1 MQAYGRIARMNEV
14 SYVVVFPTVFSR
26 RDIRQLIKNIKDIL
40 RIRRQQFKSVKR
52 DGDVVLVH
60 ANDPVFASSA
70 IGLLFGIEKIA
81 IARCVRNDFDS
92 IVKEIATTGGNLLL
106 KGERFL
112 VRVEGTTSGFLAGDV
127 EIAATSKI
135 IEERSSAGARPG
147 TKENHDKVLYAYLTR
162 DNAYVCIF
170 LDQGSGGA
178 THKQSGQ
185 KTACAI
191 YDEVSAVS
199 CLEAIKQGHD
209 VRIMVFYRQESELI
223 WLVRIVNRIMPRL
236 VRSEAEL
243 EFFNLKIR
251 PGTKNYQVYV
261 RSILEVMLRGQDGR
275 ISLALS
281 PLVVSAD
288 FTDGMVQEVFR
299 AGKIPVLPLAGVD
312 SGMIADARDIG
323 LERAVVRLKK
333 TTAITSDQVPA
344 PADKEVSQ
352 AMKASKRILVTVG
365 PNNVHDILD
374 SLEH

>member
-1 MQAYGRIARMNEV
+1 MQAGGRIACMNEV

-26 RDIRQLIKNIKDIL
+26 RHTRQLIRNVKDVL
-40 RIRRQQFKSVKR
+40 RIRGQQFKSVRR

-81 IARCVRNDFDS
+81 IARCVRNDFDG
-92 IVKEIATTGGNLLL
+92 IVKEIASTGGNLLL
-106 KGERFL
+106 QGERFL

-135 IEERSSAGARPG
+135 IEERSGTGARPG
-147 TKENHDKVLYAYLTR
+147 TEENHDKVLYAYLTR

-170 LDQGSGGA
+170 MDQGSGGV
-178 THKQSGQ
+178 TYGPREQ
-185 KTACAI
+185 KTACAV
-191 YDEVSAVS
+191 YDEISAVS

-209 VRIMVFYRQESELI
+209 VRIMVFYRQESELTG
-223 WLVRIVNRIMPRL
+223 LVRIINRIMPRL
-236 VRSEAEL
+236 VRAEVEL

-251 PGTKNYQVYV
+251 PGAKNYQVYV

-288 FTDGMVQEVFR
+288 FTDGMVREVFR
-299 AGKIPVLPLAGVD
+299 AGRIPVLPLAGVD
-312 SGMIADARDIG
+312 SGMVADARDVG
-323 LERAVVRLKK
+323 LERAVARLQK
-333 TTAITSDQVPA
+333 TAAITSDHVPA
-344 PADKEVSQ
+344 PADREVDQ
-352 AMKASKRILVTVG
+352 ALKAGRRIIVTVG

-374 SLEH
+374 SLDH

>member
-1 MQAYGRIARMNEV
+1 MSEV

-26 RDIRQLIKNIKDIL
+26 RHIRQLTKNVKDIL
-40 RIRRQQFKSVKR
+40 RIKGQQFKSVRR

-92 IVKEIATTGGNLLL
+92 IVKEIAATGGNLLL
-106 KGERFL
+106 KGEKFL

-135 IEERSSAGARPG
+135 IEERSGAGANPG
-147 TKENHDKVLYAYLTR
+147 TEENHDKVLYTYLTK

-178 THKQSGQ
+178 TYRQGEQ
-185 KTACAI
+185 KTACAV
-191 YDEVSAVS
+191 YDEISAVS
-199 CLEAIKQGHD
+199 CLETIKQGHD
-209 VRIMVFYRQESELI
+209 IQIMVFYRQESELI
-223 WLVRIVNRIMPRL
+223 GLVRLINRIMPRM
-236 VRSEAEL
+236 VRAEVEL

-251 PGTKNYQVYV
+251 PGAKNYQVYV
-261 RSILEVMLRGQDGR
+261 RSILEVMLHSQCGR

-288 FTDGMVQEVFR
+288 FTDGMMRDVFK
-299 AGKIPVLPLAGVD
+299 AGKIPVMPLAGVD
-312 SGMIADARDIG
+312 SGLIADARHIG
-323 LERAVVRLKK
+323 LERTVARLQK
-333 TTAITSDQVPA
+333 TVAITSEQVPA
-344 PADKEVSQ
+344 PADKEVRQ
-352 AMKASKRILVTVG
+352 ALKTSRRIPVTVG

>member
-1 MQAYGRIARMNEV
+1 MNEV

-40 RIRRQQFKSVKR
+40 RIKRQQFKSVKR

-70 IGLLFGIEKIA
+70 IRLLFGIEKIA

-92 IVKEIATTGGNLLL
+92 IVREIATTGGNLLL

-127 EIAATSKI
+127 EIAATSRI
-135 IEERSSAGARPG
+135 IEERSSADARPG

-170 LDQGSGGA
+170 LDQGSGGVI
-178 THKQSGQ
+178 HKQSGQ

-236 VRSEAEL
+236 VRSEVEL
-243 EFFNLKIR
+243 KFFNLKIR

-299 AGKIPVLPLAGVD
+299 AGKIPILPLAGVD

-323 LERAVVRLKK
+323 LERAVVRLQK

-344 PADKEVSQ
+344 PADKEVSH
-352 AMKASKRILVTVG
+352 AMNASKRILVTVG